1 LAGSLA
7 RVTSA
12 GLHIL
17 DPTIPRPKG
26 QAGCKMYCNKRDD
39 RHQDAP
45 RRETRAL
52 QWDDN
57 RKVELNIPKVRPRS
71 LIESSVTM
79 TGDLWS
85 EGDLEID
92 GHLCGNINCQQ
103 LIVGK
108 NAAVTGVIVA
118 QEAVIR
124 GKITGII
131 RAMRVLLQDTARVE
145 SEIFYQSLSVDE
157 GASFEGVA
165 RPRPNPFAEETALSP
180 MAELRERVAQ
190 LEAPCANGAA
200 AKTQPTLT
208 EAVAA
213 NPDSQRQ
220 LAHARA
226 ASR

>member
-26 QAGCKMYCNKRDD
+26 QAGCEMYCNKRDD

-57 RKVELNIPKVRPRS
+57 RKVELNLPKVRPRS

-124 GKITGII
+124 GK
-131 RAMRVLLQDTARVE
+131 RNLLPVPFRGRGRELRGRRTSQTEPLRRGNGAVTDGRTAR
-145 SEIFYQSLSVDE
+145 E
-157 GASFEGVA
+157 G
-165 RPRPNPFAEETALSP
+165 
-180 MAELRERVAQ
+180 
-190 LEAPCANGAA
+190 GAA
-200 AKTQPTLT
+200 RGSLR
-208 EAVAA
+208 
-213 NPDSQRQ
+213 QRRSRQ
-220 LAHARA
+220 DPADAHG
-226 ASR
+226 SCGG